1 MMTQML
7 FFNAAVGYAFTIF
20 LAGFAL
26 TITTLPKTSLLPATV
41 AGFVRVFKR
50 QRPGIAKTPVLL
62 TSLDATSASVFKR
75 VEQTFCFNSNSP
87 AIVLAMRLLGM
98 ARADFFVV
106 AFIGAFVFGNM
117 TARYGWS
124 CGTATCEN

>member
-26 TITTLPKTSLLPATV
+26 TITTFPKISFLPATV

-62 TSLDATSASVFKR
+62 TSFEATSASVFKR
-75 VEQTFCFNSNSP
+75 VEQTFCFSSNWP
-87 AIVLAMRLLGM
+87 AIVFAMRLFGI
-98 ARADFFVV
+98 ARTAFLVV
-106 AFIGAFVFGNM
+106 AFIGAFVFGNIS
-117 TARYGWS
+117 AKGIAELWK
-124 CGTATCEN
+124 CLKKA